1 MNEKALEAANRAG
14 LKVRDSTAGNLAL
27 ELDERSR
34 MIILAAIEA
43 YLAALPDEGDLVGE
57 LRIRA
62 DRLERSV
69 TVDREDGNLLRR
81 AADALEAARASTP
94 ETSDDR

>member
-1 MNEKALEAANRAG
+1 MNREALEAAARAALG
-14 LKVRDSTAGNLAL
+14 EEVWDAPETTDNLKQYWRDTMCEG
-27 ELDERSR
+27 
-34 MIILAAIEA
+34 IEA

-81 AADALEAARASTP
+81 
-94 ETSDDR
+94 